1 MADLAQASLAGTAIG
16 STPGST
22 LPAAG
27 IEACFEVAY
36 AGFRLDVDLR
46 LPGRG
51 VTALFGHSGSGKTT
65 LLRCVAGLEP
75 AARGRLVVNGECWQD
90 DARGIQVPTHRR
102 ALGYVFQEASL
113 FAHLDVARNLDY
125 GLRRIP
131 PAARRVPRAQA
142 IELLGIGHLLQR
154 RPDTLSGGERQRV
167 AIARAL
173 LTAPRLLL
181 MDEPLAALD
190 AQRKAEILPYLARL
204 RAELDI
210 PVLYVSHALDEVIQL
225 ADHLVLLDAG
235 QVRASGPIAETLAR
249 IDLPM
254 AQSASAAVLIEAT
267 VQGYD
272 SAYELLRLGFAGGE
286 LLAPHPTPL
295 APGTRLRLQVQARDV
310 SLALAPAPGS
320 SILNRLP
327 ATVTGISSADTPAH
341 MLVRLDAGGTP
352 LLARITRFSCD
363 QLHLAVGLPVWAQ
376 IKAVALLG

>member
-1 MADLAQASLAGTAIG
+1 MVFDAQPAPAPPTAEPPGGIVARFAIAYPGFTLRADLQ
-16 STPGST
+16 
-22 LPAAG
+22 
-27 IEACFEVAY
+27 
-36 AGFRLDVDLR
+36 

-51 VTALFGHSGSGKTT
+51 VTALFGASGSGKTS
-65 LLRCVAGLEP
+65 LLRAIAGLERH
-75 AARGRLVVNGECWQD
+75 AGGYLAVNGEVWQD
-90 DARGIQVPTHRR
+90 ARHFVPTHRR
-102 ALGYVFQEASL
+102 PLGYVFQEASL

-131 PAARRVPRAQA
+131 ATARRVPRAQA

-154 RPDTLSGGERQRV
+154 RPATLSGGERQRV

-173 LTAPRLLL
+173 LTAPQLLL

-225 ADHLVLLDAG
+225 ADHLVLLGGGRATG
-235 QVRASGPIAETLAR
+235 QVLASGPIAQTLAR
-249 IDLPM
+249 IDLPT

-267 VQGYD
+267 VQDYD

-310 SLALAPAPGS
+310 SLALAPAQGS

-327 ATVTGISSADTPAH
+327 ATVTGITSADTPAH

-363 QLHLAVGLPVWAQ
+363 QLHLAVGMPVWAQ
-376 IKAVALLG
+376 VKAVALLG

>member
-1 MADLAQASLAGTAIG
+1 MSEPALAPAQGTVQGIAARFAIAYPGFSLRADLQ
-16 STPGST
+16 
-22 LPAAG
+22 
-27 IEACFEVAY
+27 
-36 AGFRLDVDLR
+36 
-46 LPGRG
+46 LPGHG
-51 VTALFGHSGSGKTT
+51 VTALFGASGSGKTS
-65 LLRCVAGLEP
+65 LLRAIAGLERH
-75 AARGRLVVNGECWQD
+75 AGGYLAVNGEVWQD
-90 DARGIQVPTHRR
+90 AQHFAPTHRR
-102 ALGYVFQEASL
+102 PLGYVFQEASL

-131 PAARRVPRAQA
+131 ATARRVPRAQA

-173 LTAPRLLL
+173 LTAPQLLL

-225 ADHLVLLDAG
+225 ADHLVLLGGGRATG
-235 QVRASGPIAETLAR
+235 QVLASGPIAETLAR
-249 IDLPM
+249 IDLPT

-310 SLALAPAPGS
+310 SLALTPAPGS

-327 ATVTGISSADTPAH
+327 ATVTGLCSADTPAH
-341 MLVRLDAGGTP
+341 TLVRLDAGGTP

-363 QLHLAVGLPVWAQ
+363 QLHLTVGMPVWAQ